1 MSSSAAWVAE
11 QKKEDIFEEIINN
24 SKKTNLQHLRSVG
37 WNGFPDRLRA
47 PSWQLLL
54 QYLPATTAKRK
65 SSLRRKRNEYHKH
78 ITKFYFEFDFVL
90 TDRKLAANCSSDSTM
105 PRSGSSKTV
114 VIAPTRSNSESKSEK
129 KHKEKDKDKDDTQSK
144 RRGSTTRKGP
154 PSFRLLKELSNQN
167 LLPLFS
173 QPHSQDKKEVC
184 MKTRLDTLL
193 LQIRHDIDQMVSVP
207 TSSSAAFKSSKRLEP
222 TDVPP
227 SVRDYNGKSA
237 TTKNRVFSN
246 KLVKESLERII
257 YLWSIRVN
265 EKGTDSS
272 AYSSRYV
279 TCLVDIVY
287 PLYLTNLHGYI
298 WETHVQTSSRVK
310 APSKGEN
317 VNKSNSGKST
327 LRFIDN
333 DDGSD
338 VDIEDD
344 ATTAQQNKI
353 YEDEDRKMRIKRCQ
367 DLTIGLGI
375 DDIPE
380 EILEEIE
387 ADTYWCLENLM
398 SAIQDFRQNDAFAQP
413 KNTSSSDGKQK
424 KTSQNGLQGMLI
436 LIEKV
441 TERKD
446 PELHKHLKKLKVEY
460 LWFAFRWL
468 NSLHVRDMNE
478 PCILRLWDTCM
489 CEEAGKESGSYFTNF
504 GFSAK
509 RAKKRLHLVGFLNF
523 QVYICSALLH
533 RIRDRVL
540 SQRKMEGALF
550 ELRNPSLETWQQSD
564 IEILVS
570 EAYLNQETFRG
581 SEEQLLA
588 SATVQYGEDTLTT
601 WVQRCHWPPRRSA
614 SKRG

>member
-1 MSSSAAWVAE
+1 MSSTAAWVAE

-47 PSWQLLL
+47 PAWQLLL
-54 QYLPATTAKRK
+54 QYLPATAAKRK
-65 SSLRRKRNEYHKH
+65 PSLRRKRNEYHKH

-90 TDRKLAANCSSDSTM
+90 TDRKLAANCSSDSKI
-105 PRSGSSKTV
+105 PRSGSTV
-114 VIAPTRSNSESKSEK
+114 VVVAPTESKSESKSEK
-129 KHKEKDKDKDDTQSK
+129 LEKENDKDDTQSK
-144 RRGSTTRKGP
+144 RRGSTSRKGP
-154 PSFRLLKELSNQN
+154 SSFRLLKELSNQN

-173 QPHSQDKKEVC
+173 QPHSQDKKDAC
-184 MKTRLDTLL
+184 TKTRLDTLL
-193 LQIRHDIDQMVSVP
+193 LQIRYDIDQMVSVP
-207 TSSSAAFKSSKRLEP
+207 TSSSAALKSSKRLEP
-222 TDVPP
+222 TDEPP

-237 TTKNRVFSN
+237 TTKNRTFSN

-265 EKGTDSS
+265 EKGSDSS

-279 TCLVDIVY
+279 TGLVDIVY
-287 PLYLTNLHGYI
+287 PLYLSNLHGYI
-298 WETHVQTSSRVK
+298 WETHLQTSSRTR

-317 VNKSNSGKST
+317 INKSDSGKST
-327 LRFIDN
+327 LRFINN
-333 DDGSD
+333 DDVSD
-338 VDIEDD
+338 VEIEDD

-353 YEDEDRKMRIKRCQ
+353 YEDEDRNMRIERCQ
-367 DLTIGLGI
+367 NLTIGLGI
-375 DDIPE
+375 NDIPE
-380 EILEEIE
+380 EILEEVE

-413 KNTSSSDGKQK
+413 KNESSSVGKQK
-424 KTSQNGLQGMLI
+424 KTSQKGLQDMLI

-446 PELHKHLKKLKVEY
+446 PELHKHLKKLKIEY

-478 PCILRLWDTCM
+478 ACILRLWDTCM
-489 CEEAGKESGSYFTNF
+489 CEEPGKESGSYFTKF

-550 ELRNPSLETWQQSD
+550 ELRNPSLETWQKSD
-564 IEILVS
+564 IEMLVS
-570 EAYLNQETFRG
+570 EAYVNQETFRG

-588 SATVQYGEDTLTT
+588 SATVHYGEDTLST
-601 WVQRCHWPPRRSA
+601 WVQRCHWPPRRSK
-614 SKRG
+614 S